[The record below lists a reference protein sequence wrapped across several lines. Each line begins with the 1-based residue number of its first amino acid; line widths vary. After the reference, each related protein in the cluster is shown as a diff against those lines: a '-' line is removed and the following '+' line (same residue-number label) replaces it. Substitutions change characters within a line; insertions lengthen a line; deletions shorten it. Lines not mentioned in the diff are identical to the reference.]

1 MAVNRRSRILAFSVA
16 LTALIALTA
25 VAPRSQAETTRQ
37 LVTTALDEQQTV
49 ELPGNIRPEARA
61 AYDRGPVAAST
72 ILRHMQ
78 LLLRRPPETEA
89 TLVHLIDQLHDPA
102 SHNFH
107 RWLTSGQLRE
117 GFGPAQADVDAVS
130 AWLAAHGLIVNGVH
144 ASGMVIDFSGTAG
157 QVRDTFNTEIH
168 ALDVRGVAH
177 IANMSN
183 PRIPVALTG
192 VVQGVVSLHDF
203 RPHTN
208 FRPRPNYTVGGN
220 AYLVVPADLWTIYN
234 FSPLFSAGITGA
246 GETVVV
252 IEDSNVFSTADWTA
266 FRTAFGLSSYTLGSF
281 TQVQPAPPS
290 GPNNCSNPGVNSAS
304 EGEATLDA
312 EWASAAAPNAAI
324 ELASCA
330 DTNTTPGMM
339 LALENLLDSA
349 APPGIVSSS
358 YGECEALNGTTAN
371 DAWYTLYQQGVALG
385 VSIFV
390 AAGDE
395 LAAGCNYQSA
405 ATFGIGVSAF
415 ASTPYNVAVGGT
427 DFGDAYLNNSS
438 AYWSG
443 TNSSSYGS
451 ALSYVP
457 EIPWNGS
464 CASVLVATAAGFSTT
479 YGSNGYC
486 NSGQGEVENV
496 GGSGGPSGCATGN
509 PAVLGVVGGTCEGW
523 PKPSW
528 QSVAGNP
535 ADGVR
540 DLPDVSL
547 FASAGSWN
555 SAYVYCFSDVI
566 NGGAVCSGQ
575 PPYNWSLAGGTSFA
589 APIMAGIQALAN
601 QKLGANQGNPN
612 AVYYA
617 LAQDEYGPAGSS
629 ACNST
634 LGNGVASTCIFYDV
648 TLGDNDA
655 PCTGTVDCYLPGGAT
670 GALSLSGSSDE
681 VAYPTTTGWDF
692 ATGIG
697 SINVANL
704 VNSWSASTQVLTLS
718 PPSVTYTPTA
728 VGSTSAARVVTL
740 KSAGTSAVTL
750 TSETIKGS
758 NISSFLISANT
769 CGSSLAAGASCTV
782 SVEFKPAA
790 AGSLAASL
798 SIANSVVGSPQAVAL
813 AGATSVSVP
822 NVVGLTQAAAANALT
837 GAGLAV
843 GTTSTASSATVPSGS
858 VISENPV
865 AGTSVGYASSVNL
878 TISTGPPVSVPN
890 VVGLTQAAAM
900 SALTGAGLI
909 VGTVSTASSG
919 TVPSGS
925 VISESPL
932 AGTSVATGSAVSL
945 TVSTGAVPVSV
956 PNVVGLTQAA
966 ATSALT
972 GAGLIVGTVSTTSS
986 GTVPSGSV
994 ISENPVA
1001 GTSVATGSS
1010 VSLSVST
1017 GPVLVSVPNVVGLT
1031 EAAATSALSSAGLM
1045 IGTIGTVRSATVP
1058 AGSVISEN
1066 PVAGTS
1072 VATGS
1077 AVNLTFSAGPPP
1089 VSVPNVVGLTQ
1100 AAATSALTSDSLT
1113 VGTISTASSV
1123 TVTSGSVISES
1134 PVAGTSVAAN
1144 SAVNLLVSTGP
1155 APALPS
1161 YNAGQLTLPS
1171 VVIGGATYSNMV
1183 VNVGNIVSGPMGTT
1197 ANGSEDIYYPASN
1210 QMTVP
1215 AVVVGAHTYY
1225 NVVITVG
1232 SLVGIGSV
1240 SGADV
1245 YNGTELS
1252 IGSVQVVGGEIYSNV
1267 SITPGNIINVA
1278 GGMPNLVR
1286 DSYDPAT
1293 KQLKISAVEFGNHVY
1308 TNVIITVAKV
1318 DSVG

>member
-1 MAVNRRSRILAFSVA
+1 MAVIRRSHIGAFSVA
-16 LTALIALTA
+16 LTVLIALSV
-25 VAPRSQAETTRQ
+25 VAPPSEADTTRQ
-37 LVTTALDEQQTV
+37 LVRQALDEQQTV
-49 ELPGNIRPEARA
+49 ELPGNIRPEATA
-61 AYDRGPVAAST
+61 SNDRGPVAAAT
-72 ILRHMQ
+72 VLKHMQ

-89 TLVHLIDQLHDPA
+89 ALVHQIDQLHDRTSP
-102 SHNFH
+102 HFH
-107 RWLTSGQLRE
+107 RWLTSAQLRE
-117 GFGPAQADVDAVS
+117 RFGPAPADVQTVS
-130 AWLAAHGLIVNGVH
+130 AWLAAHGLTVNGVH

-157 QVRDTFNTEIH
+157 QVRDTFGAEIH

-183 PRIPVALTG
+183 PRIPVALAG

-208 FRPRPNYTVGGN
+208 FKPRPNYTVPVQGGN

-246 GETVVV
+246 GETIVV
-252 IEDSNVFSTADWTA
+252 IEDTNVYSTADWTA
-266 FRTAFGLSSYTLGSF
+266 FRTAFGLSSYTSGSF

-290 GPNNCSNPGVNSAS
+290 GPNNCSNPGVNSVS
-304 EGEATLDA
+304 EGEAILDA

-330 DTNTTPGMM
+330 DSNTTPGML
-339 LALENLLDSA
+339 LALENLLDGAS
-349 APPGIVSSS
+349 PPGIVSSS
-358 YGECEALNGTTAN
+358 YGECEALNGATAN
-371 DAWYTLYQQGVALG
+371 DAWYTLYQQGVAQG

-405 ATFGIGVSAF
+405 GTYGIGVSGF

-443 TNSSSYGS
+443 TNSSIFGS

-464 CASVLVATAAGFSTT
+464 CASVLTATAAGFSTT

-486 NSGQGEVENV
+486 NSGQGAVENV
-496 GGSGGPSGCATGN
+496 GGSGGPSGCATGS
-509 PAVLGVVGGTCEGW
+509 PAVPGVVGGTCEGW

-528 QSVAGNP
+528 QSVVGNP

-540 DLPDVSL
+540 DMPDVAL

-555 SAYVYCFSDVI
+555 SVYVFCFSDTI
-566 NGGAVCSGQ
+566 NGGALCSGQ
-575 PPYNWSLAGGTSFA
+575 PPSSWSLAGGTSFA

-648 TLGDNDA
+648 TLGDIDA
-655 PCTGTVDCYLPGGAT
+655 PCTGAIDCYLPGGT
-670 GALSLSGSSDE
+670 NGALSLSSSFYE
-681 VAYPTTTGWDF
+681 TAYPTTTGWDF

-697 SINVANL
+697 SINVTNL
-704 VNSWSASTQVLTLS
+704 VNSWSASAQVLTLS
-718 PPSVTYTPTA
+718 PPSLTFMPTA
-728 VGSTSAARVVTL
+728 VGSTSAAQAVTL
-740 KSAGTSAVTL
+740 RSAGTSAVTL

-758 NISSFLISANT
+758 NLSSFLISANT
-769 CGSSLAAGASCTV
+769 CGGSLAAGVTCTV

-790 AGSLAASL
+790 PGSLAASL
-798 SIANSVVGSPQAVAL
+798 SIANSAVGSPQTVAL
-813 AGATSVSVP
+813 TGSSSVSVP
-822 NVVGLTQAAAANALT
+822 NVVGLTQAAATSALT
-837 GAGLAV
+837 SAALAV
-843 GTTSTASSATVPSGS
+843 GTVSTASSATVPSGN
-858 VISENPV
+858 VISENPL
-865 AGTSVGYASSVNL
+865 AGSNVGYGSAVNL
-878 TISTGPPVSVPN
+878 TVSAGPPVP
-890 VVGLTQAAAM
+890 
-900 SALTGAGLI
+900 
-909 VGTVSTASSG
+909 
-919 TVPSGS
+919 
-925 VISESPL
+925 
-932 AGTSVATGSAVSL
+932 
-945 TVSTGAVPVSV
+945 V

-972 GAGLIVGTVSTTSS
+972 GAGLAVGTVSTASS
-986 GTVPSGSV
+986 GTVPPGIVISENPQAGTGVASGSAVNLTVSTGPPAVTVPNVVGLTQVAATRVLAFASLSVGTVGMASSASVPSGSVISENPLAGASVATGSAVNLTVSTGPPPVSVPNVLGLTQAGAMSALSGAGLTVGTVSTASSATVPSGSV
-994 ISENPVA
+994 ISENPLA
-1001 GTSVATGSS
+1001 GA
-1010 VSLSVST
+1010 
-1017 GPVLVSVPNVVGLT
+1017 
-1031 EAAATSALSSAGLM
+1031 
-1045 IGTIGTVRSATVP
+1045 
-1058 AGSVISEN
+1058 
-1066 PVAGTS
+1066 
-1072 VATGS
+1072 
-1077 AVNLTFSAGPPP
+1077 
-1089 VSVPNVVGLTQ
+1089 
-1100 AAATSALTSDSLT
+1100 
-1113 VGTISTASSV
+1113 
-1123 TVTSGSVISES
+1123 
-1134 PVAGTSVAAN
+1134 SVAAN

-1155 APALPS
+1155 AAPALPS

-1183 VNVGNIVSGPMGTT
+1183 IAVGNILSGPNGTT
-1197 ANGSEDIYYPASN
+1197 ANGSEDIYNPADN
-1210 QMTVP
+1210 QMSIP

-1225 NVVITVG
+1225 NVIITVG
-1232 SLVGIGSV
+1232 GLMGIGSV
-1240 SGADV
+1240 TGADV

-1252 IGSVQVVGGEIYSNV
+1252 ISSVQVVGGTTYHNV
-1267 SITPGNIINVA
+1267 VITPGTVLSVA
-1278 GGMPNLVR
+1278 GGMPKLAQ

-1293 KQLKISAVEFGNHVY
+1293 GKLTICAVQFGNRVY

-1318 DSVG
+1318 DSAG